1 MPPFGNSTLDPPF
14 PTIMIGALS
23 CHARRNA
30 WSPHMFSVFHNT
42 RKRLQALTLGIMALA
57 LAACD
62 TVPGPISG
70 GGSFDGEPVP
80 VALLVPSGSGEG
92 TNELIAQSLE
102 NAARLAMR
110 DLNGVQIDLRVY
122 QTAGDASLAGAN
134 ASKAVDEGAEIII
147 GPVYAGAAN
156 AAGTAVAGR
165 GISVLSF
172 SNNAA
177 VAGGNLFV
185 LGPTFQSTADRMASY
200 AASQGKLRVVT
211 VYSED
216 SAGTQARNAIA
227 RAVQSQGMSVVGSVG
242 YALSQQDVIAA
253 IPRITTTVNE
263 TGADALFFT
272 TDTATALPL
281 LSQLLPEA
289 GISSSVAQFVGLT
302 RWDIPAQ
309 TMSLPGLQDGWFAIP
324 DPAATAAFSNQY
336 QQAYGTAPHPIGGLA
351 FDAIAAIGALKS
363 QGSGLNP
370 ASLTQ
375 GAGYRGA
382 SGIFRLNPN
391 GTNTR
396 GLAVATISNA
406 QVQILSP
413 APQRFGGAGF

>member
-1 MPPFGNSTLDPPF
+1 
-14 PTIMIGALS
+14 
-23 CHARRNA
+23 
-30 WSPHMFSVFHNT
+30 MFSVFHNT